1 MFALNRICRNF
12 KFKGKGH
19 EHEDLQELLKV
30 LEHWAHRLYPK
41 LPFKDTLEQIE
52 KLGTKKNVQV
62 LGDDVCLYLLQPQG
76 SEYTISRKP
85 VVKTRLNFAVRS
97 DSLERLDR

>member
-1 MFALNRICRNF
+1 MFALHKICRTF

-19 EHEDLQELLKV
+19 EREDLQELLKV

-62 LGDDVCLYLLQPQG
+62 CEGGVLVFAA
-76 SEYTISRKP
+76 T
-85 VVKTRLNFAVRS
+85 TRL
-97 DSLERLDR
+97 